1 MPRIRFLC
9 LSLMLAL
16 LACEAQ
22 AKTFRYAYRVDPASL
37 DPHALAETFTLSWLG
52 QVYEP
57 LVGRGK
63 NLELVPALAVKWE
76 QPDPK
81 IWRMYLRPNVKF
93 HNGEPF
99 TADDVVFSIGRM
111 KAEGSDMGYTFST
124 VTAVRK
130 IDDLTVDL
138 VMDKPNPILPM
149 QTTSSYIM
157 SKSWAEANG
166 AAKPASVKNKVENF
180 ATNNANGTGP
190 FKISSRQVGVK
201 TILVPNEAWWGPKE
215 HNLTEVVFTPIQSDA
230 TRVAALLSGEV
241 DMVYPIPQQDVA
253 RVNATGKHSV
263 LTGFELRTMF
273 LNMDQKRDELLES
286 SIKGKNPFKDKRV
299 RQAIYQAIDMDA
311 IRTRIMGGTSH
322 VAGTMVAPGIN
333 GYDAK
338 LDVRLP
344 FDPEA
349 SKKLLTEA
357 GYPTGFEI
365 GMDCPNDRYVN
376 DEKICQAIVG
386 MLARVGIKANLLAQ
400 TRTKYFEKILSR
412 NTTFS
417 LLGWQPLS
425 YDAHSTLQDVINTP
439 RDKVGTYNVGSFSN
453 PQDRSAHRHDR
464 DRDRSGQASG
474 SHLRGTV
481 HPQSGDRPYPAA
493 SGGARL
499 GRAQGRI
506 RRAAQ
511 RRQPGAALGE
521 GGGLSAKG
529 GNIHPAAAVA
539 SAVRA
544 ARSGAGE
551 LRVAA
556 LRRRSR
562 QQHGR
567 AGGKPRGSRGHAPC
581 TRA

>member
-1 MPRIRFLC
+1 MSRIRFLC

-81 IWRMYLRPNVKF
+81 IWRMFLRPNVKF
-93 HNGEPF
+93 HNGETF

-180 ATNNANGTGP
+180 ATNNADGTGP

-201 TILVPNEAWWGPKE
+201 TMLVPNEAWWGSKE
-215 HNLTEVVFTPIQSDA
+215 HNLTEVAFTPIQSDA

-286 SIKGKNPFKDKRV
+286 NIKGKNPFKDKRV

-322 VAGTMVAPGIN
+322 VAGTMVAPGVN

-344 FDPEA
+344 FDPDA

-386 MLARVGIKANLLAQ
+386 MLARVGVKANLLAQ

-439 RDKVGTYNVGSFSN
+439 REKVGTYNVGSFSN
-453 PQDRSAHRHDR
+453 PRIDQLTDMIETEIDPAKR
-464 DRDRSGQASG
+464 QALISEALSIHKAEIG
-474 SHLRGTV
+474 HIPLHQAGLAWGVRKGVSVVLRNDD
-481 HPQSGDRPYPAA
+481 S
-493 SGGARL
+493 L
-499 GRAQGRI
+499 
-506 RRAAQ
+506 
-511 RRQPGAALGE
+511 
-521 GGGLSAKG
+521 
-529 GNIHPAAAVA
+529 
-539 SAVRA
+539 
-544 ARSGAGE
+544 E
-551 LRVAA
+551 LRWV
-556 LRRRSR
+556 
-562 QQHGR
+562 
-567 AGGKPRGSRGHAPC
+567 KVED
-581 TRA
+581 